1 MFLITFRFLIGAQQL
16 ELQMLLTPE
25 KGPVCVSLDL
35 THIKMPF
42 LQGLSSCGGWGHT
55 DYGFVDNLLVLG
67 K

>member
-1 MFLITFRFLIGAQQL
+1 
-16 ELQMLLTPE
+16 MLLTPE